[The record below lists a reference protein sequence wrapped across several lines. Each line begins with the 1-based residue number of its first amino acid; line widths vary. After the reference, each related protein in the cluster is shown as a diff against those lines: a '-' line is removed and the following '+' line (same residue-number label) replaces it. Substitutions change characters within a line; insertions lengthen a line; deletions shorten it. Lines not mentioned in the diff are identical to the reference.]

1 MKGPALSRRFFAHLS
16 RYKEGLEGIFEHI
29 PGVFFL
35 VKDLQGRFMAGNR
48 ATRERLGA
56 ATAEQFLGKTDAD
69 FVPGQL
75 VRDFREDDA
84 RVIRTGK
91 PIVNRLESWLDE
103 QRQLRWFLTTK
114 LPLFGKHGRP
124 VGVMAVIRR
133 HEEERPSEQANET
146 TRAVAFVK
154 ANLRRRFSVRELARA
169 AGCSERNL
177 HRKLLSTMGVTPHE
191 LVLRLRTEAA
201 AHRLL
206 SSDEAI
212 ADIAVSHGF
221 FDQSAFTRHFRQR
234 TGLTPRKFRLSH
246 QGLKE

>member
-1 MKGPALSRRFFAHLS
+1 MSGIALSRRFFAHIS
-16 RYKEGLEGIFEHI
+16 YEKSGLEALFEHI

-35 VKDLQGRFMAGNR
+35 VKDSQGRFMAGNR

-56 ATAEQFLGKTDAD
+56 DTPERFLGKTDAD
-69 FVPGQL
+69 FVPGKL

-84 RVIRTGK
+84 QVLRTGK

-114 LPLFGKHGRP
+114 LPLFDKHGRP
-124 VGVMAVIRR
+124 IGVMAVIRR
-133 HEEERPSEQANET
+133 HEAERTAEPANET

-154 ANLRRRFSVRELARA
+154 ANLRQRFSVRELARA
-169 AGCSERNL
+169 AGCSERSL
-177 HRKLLSTMGVTPHE
+177 HRKIVASMGVTPHE

-201 AHRLL
+201 AQRLL
-206 SSDEAI
+206 STDEPI
-212 ADIAVSHGF
+212 ASIAVSHGF

-234 TGLTPRKFRLSH
+234 TGLAPRKFRLSH
-246 QGLKE
+246 QGLME